1 MATAAFPDEVSGDS
15 LECSICC
22 YTFKNPKVLPCL
34 HTFCEHCLREWVQK
48 NDGDTFPCPIC
59 RQPVP
64 LPQDGVEGLKD
75 NVFLASL
82 VKAVT
87 EHQNIRQGK
96 DDLLCTS
103 CDEGKPATS
112 RCSECAEFLCESC
125 ESAHR
130 LVRATK
136 GHTLFTFEE
145 LKTGKYDKVFRART
159 APPCSKHSGEILKL
173 YCRTCETPIC
183 NECAL
188 FEHRDSQ
195 HDFARLEEVAVEK
208 RETILDLTPQCQ
220 DRMQF
225 FRQTEEVQKRLK
237 EQLQLNAEWAR
248 QNINKTV
255 QTITA
260 LVKEEG
266 ERLLTC
272 VDTEEKSR
280 NKQIDAEI
288 EAAQIS
294 LASAKSTC
302 DFAETLARE
311 GGDYEVVSFSQD
323 MTTRLSDLTK
333 PPADT
338 VDFEL
343 ANINVDYSVMEHKL
357 TTNSPK
363 FARYT
368 LPKPTE
374 RKLSS
379 LLKRVPQCRTDSR
392 TGLRPGASGPSV
404 SGNVSRKI
412 HASVLSDDDSND
424 DLKKDKQ
431 NKPEHKGPSAEDG
444 ASSSGLEQEQ
454 NSPFEVFVD
463 PDILIYIRHKHHA
476 EIRDIGKRY
485 KSLFHTSKDN
495 TQACFSPSP
504 SLGKDP
510 EPEKAIDEFT
520 TLYQQVFSKITCEN
534 FNIIQ
539 YSLAPTFL
547 LEGVRKMRHLHPE
560 VLTKITDDD
569 TTVMFIGEPE
579 KIRAARV
586 NFCSLLG
593 IPVSRGSRG
602 EGNNIKATATKSRK
616 SGQPNAGKN
625 DDSTCP
631 ICLSVPTMPTSLPCK
646 DQGCEA
652 VFCKKC
658 LDKAMKK
665 KSCCPVCSAVVG
677 KLTGNQPKGRM
688 TIAYNKKMKLE
699 GYKLSGAI
707 IIDYVFRDGIQGV
720 AGASQPR
727 QALHR
732 KNSQSVPSI

>member
-1 MATAAFPDEVSGDS
+1 MATAAFSDEVSGDS

-48 NDGDTFPCPIC
+48 NDGDTFLCPIC

-75 NVFLASL
+75 NVFLARL

-87 EHQNIRQGK
+87 EHHKIRQGK
-96 DDLLCTS
+96 DVLLCTS

-195 HDFARLEEVAVEK
+195 HDFARIEEVAAEK
-208 RETILDLTPQCQ
+208 RETILALTPQCQ
-220 DRMQF
+220 ARMQF
-225 FRQTEEVQKRLK
+225 FCETEGVQKRLK
-237 EQLQLNAEWAR
+237 EQLQLNAEGAR
-248 QNINKTV
+248 QNVQKTV
-255 QTITA
+255 QTLIA

-280 NKQIDAEI
+280 RKQIDAGI

-302 DFAETLARE
+302 EFAETLARE

-323 MTTRLSDLTK
+323 MTSRLNDLTK

-343 ANINVDYSVMEHKL
+343 ANITVDYSVMEHKL

-363 FARYT
+363 SAQYS
-368 LPKPTE
+368 LPTPME
-374 RKLSS
+374 RELCS
-379 LLKRVPQCRTDSR
+379 LLKCALQNRTSSR
-392 TGLRPGASGPSV
+392 TGLPDLKPSGPRV
-404 SGNVSRKI
+404 SGNVSRKV
-412 HASVLSDDDSND
+412 H
-424 DLKKDKQ
+424 
-431 NKPEHKGPSAEDG
+431 
-444 ASSSGLEQEQ
+444 
-454 NSPFEVFVD
+454 
-463 PDILIYIRHKHHA
+463 
-476 EIRDIGKRY
+476 GK
-485 KSLFHTSKDN
+485 
-495 TQACFSPSP
+495 
-504 SLGKDP
+504 
-510 EPEKAIDEFT
+510 
-520 TLYQQVFSKITCEN
+520 
-534 FNIIQ
+534 
-539 YSLAPTFL
+539 
-547 LEGVRKMRHLHPE
+547 
-560 VLTKITDDD
+560 
-569 TTVMFIGEPE
+569 
-579 KIRAARV
+579 
-586 NFCSLLG
+586 
-593 IPVSRGSRG
+593 
-602 EGNNIKATATKSRK
+602 
-616 SGQPNAGKN
+616 
-625 DDSTCP
+625 
-631 ICLSVPTMPTSLPCK
+631 
-646 DQGCEA
+646 
-652 VFCKKC
+652 
-658 LDKAMKK
+658 
-665 KSCCPVCSAVVG
+665 
-677 KLTGNQPKGRM
+677 
-688 TIAYNKKMKLE
+688 
-699 GYKLSGAI
+699 
-707 IIDYVFRDGIQGV
+707 
-720 AGASQPR
+720 
-727 QALHR
+727 
-732 KNSQSVPSI
+732 